1 MTIKTILIVD
11 DEKLMRALLRHYC
24 KQNGFEVVEAENGEE
39 ALHRLGEKRPDLVMM
54 DAMMPVMN
62 GLVLAHRIRQ
72 HFDEDQLPILFLTSE
87 ADAQTQKEALAAGAQ
102 AYLTKPVSLGDLLNS
117 IKQLTMGRS
126 H

>member
-39 ALHRLGEKRPDLVMM
+39 ALHRLGEKRPDLVIM

-62 GLVLAHRIRQ
+62 GLIAGKKIRELSNVPIIALSAYASEQEAEKCLRAGFSDYLAKPFKPEELKHKVFR
-72 HFDEDQLPILFLTSE
+72 
-87 ADAQTQKEALAAGAQ
+87 LA
-102 AYLTKPVSLGDLLNS
+102 SLV
-117 IKQLTMGRS
+117 R
-126 H
+126 